1 VKEKGGAYDRKEITM
16 RQGDLFRICHAVVAI
31 FFVLFLARPAHA
43 LWLDV
48 TGQSYP
54 VVAPLVINL
63 DALKP
68 PPGDMRHGLFAL
80 PPPSA
85 NAADPRLKLQYRADF
100 PLSVTFETSGALTA
114 DHVAAAGALNL
125 TTRII
130 FVDRWWS
137 PQVSAS
143 LWDISLNLLAVGH
156 MEAGASAL
164 RSEWKLRF

>member
-1 VKEKGGAYDRKEITM
+1 M
-16 RQGDLFRICHAVVAI
+16 RLGDIFRICHALVAI
-31 FFVLFLARPAHA
+31 LFVLFLARPAHA

-48 TGQSYP
+48 TGQFYP
-54 VVAPLVINL
+54 VVAPLVVNL

-68 PPGDMRHGLFAL
+68 PPGDTRHGLFAM
-80 PPPSA
+80 PPTSVG
-85 NAADPRLKLQYRADF
+85 AADPRLKLQYRADF

-137 PQVSAS
+137 PQVSANLQDLS
-143 LWDISLNLLAVGH
+143 LTLLAAGQV
-156 MEAGASAL
+156 EASASAL
-164 RSEWKLRF
+164 RGEWKLKF